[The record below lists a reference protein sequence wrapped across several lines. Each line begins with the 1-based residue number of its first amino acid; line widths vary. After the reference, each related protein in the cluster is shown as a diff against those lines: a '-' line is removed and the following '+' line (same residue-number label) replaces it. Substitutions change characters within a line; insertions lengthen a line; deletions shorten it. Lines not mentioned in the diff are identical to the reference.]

1 MPLNNSERFSY
12 EKCIHLANS
21 TSNLYVLYSKLAQY
35 TTEFRR
41 LVQEN
46 FITVIYFFIR
56 SCPVY
61 GNSTLFI
68 KANKMYDL

>member
-1 MPLNNSERFSY
+1 MSLNNSERFSY

-46 FITVIYFFIR
+46 FITVIYFLFGH
-56 SCPVY
+56 VL
-61 GNSTLFI
+61 STVIALSS
-68 KANKMYDL
+68 